1 MSESAGA
8 SGRGVVDGGSAHR
21 FTPIWQATEVG
32 TRGIEIGPFL
42 NPMVAKR
49 DGYQTLVVD
58 RYDQESLRA
67 RAARRGRRSTSSS
80 RSTSSAT
87 PPVSSIFSPTP
98 FASFAI
104 AKICS
109 SPAVS

>member
-67 RAARRGRRSTSSS
+67 RAASRSS

-87 PPVSSIFSPTP
+87 PPVSSIFSAAT
-98 FASFAI
+98 ASPNA
-104 AKICS
+104 S
-109 SPAVS
+109 TGS